1 MIQKINKVQD
11 FGIFNDYHW
20 ATECRSFNKFNVFY
34 GWNGSGKTTL
44 GRVFRCLETG
54 EVCSQYPNGKYSIE
68 LKDGIKLNNAQKSAI
83 SLYVFNQDFIAENFA
98 FFEAKTKAIIFISKE
113 KIDEK
118 KELDQKRQEL
128 EKSHGELRKLNE
140 KKEGIADSI
149 VKCHQDA
156 GKLIKTFLLSTMYA
170 NVTYNV
176 STSRDKVWPEISAH
190 KLSDFLLTKSEL
202 ERQKSYT
209 IETSTRNAIEGNLI
223 GVNIEKIT
231 IIQNEINDL
240 INTQIT
246 ALAIKRLKDNPD
258 IAEWVN
264 VGRVLHLH
272 HQSEY
277 CEFCSSKLT
286 EERINELNTHFNDKF
301 LELTSNIDHAISSIE
316 AGKRTIIPDL
326 SHQLYPELTIEYL
339 RVLGLVNSQIL
350 LLNDFIDRWV
360 DQLREKRKNPFQ
372 KMVNAEDITSVAV
385 NFNKAVEDYNNVIAQ
400 HNKINQSY
408 AQLAKEAKA
417 KIEKHFVSEQAIK
430 DQLIKKIGDL
440 ESISKQINEKSNEI
454 SLIDARIE
462 FLLGEIKNDTL
473 AIAEINSSL
482 HRFLGRNDISLV
494 SEKEGGYQL
503 LRNGVAAKNLSEGE
517 KTAIS
522 LIYFFSKIKEGD
534 NKISD
539 LVIVLDDP
547 ISSFDSNH
555 LFNASSYI
563 KKNVL
568 EANQVFILTHNF
580 WFFKQVRDWMLKKNK
595 KDNEVT
601 HVYNIERGSIKNAN
615 NQLINFNSEYQYVF
629 KKVLDYNASDLVAD
643 EGSSFMIANA
653 IRRIL
658 EGFTNFKT
666 PTSTGFDGALELGV
680 KKGLDIAQKERIFNF
695 VNKYSHLDRIES
707 FDTTIEVLLEE
718 GKNVVKDVL
727 WLIKIVDTEHYDS
740 MLRIAGYQDPL
751 L

>member
-11 FGIFNDYHW
+11 FGIFKDFNW
-20 ATECRSFNKFNVFY
+20 STECRVFNKFNVFY

-44 GRVFRCLETG
+44 GRVFRCIETG
-54 EVCSQYPNGKYSIE
+54 QICSQYPDGKYSLE
-68 LKDGIKLNNAQKSAI
+68 LKDGSKLNNAQKTALH
-83 SLYVFNQDFIAENFA
+83 LYVFNQDFITENLA

-113 KIDEK
+113 KIEEK

-128 EKSHGELRKLNE
+128 EKSRVEFRKLNE
-140 KKEGIADSI
+140 KKEGIANLI
-149 VKCHQDA
+149 LKCHQDA

-176 STSRDKVWPEISAH
+176 STSRDKVWPVISTQ
-190 KLSDFLLTKSEL
+190 KLSDFLLSKSEL
-202 ERQKSYT
+202 DRQKSYT
-209 IETSTRNAIEGNLI
+209 IENSIRNAIEGI
-223 GVNIEKIT
+223 VGVNIEKISA
-231 IIQNEINDL
+231 IQKEINIL
-240 INTQIT
+240 IQTQIT
-246 ALAIKRLKDNPD
+246 DLAIQRLKDNPD
-258 IAEWVN
+258 IADWVN

-272 HQSEY
+272 HKSEY

-286 EERINELNTHFNDKF
+286 DERIDELNTHFNDKF
-301 LELTSNIDHAISSIE
+301 LELTGNIDHVIESIE
-316 AGKRTIIPDL
+316 AGKRVIIPDL
-326 SHQLYPELTIEYL
+326 SHLFYPELTTEYL
-339 RVLGLVNSQIL
+339 RVLGLVNAQTL

-360 DQLREKRKNPFQ
+360 EQLKQKKKNPFQ
-372 KMVNAEDITSVAV
+372 TLVNTADIAAVAAD
-385 NFNKAVEDYNNVIAQ
+385 FNRAVEEYNNVVTQ
-400 HNKINQSY
+400 HNRISQSY
-408 AQLAKEAKA
+408 GQLAKEAKV
-417 KIEKHFVSEQAIK
+417 KIEKHFVSELAIK
-430 DQLIKKIGDL
+430 EQLLKKIEDL
-440 ESISKQINEKSNEI
+440 ETVSKQIREKSEEI

-462 FLLGEIKNDTL
+462 FLVGELKNDAL

-482 HRFLGRNDISLV
+482 HKFLGRNDISLV
-494 SEKEGGYQL
+494 RENEGGYQL
-503 LRNGVAAKNLSEGE
+503 TRNGTVAKNLSEGE

-539 LVIVLDDP
+539 LAIVLDDP

-568 EANQVFILTHNF
+568 EAKQVFILTHNF

-595 KDNEVT
+595 QDNEVT

-615 NQLINFNSEYQYVF
+615 NQLVRFNSEYQYVF
-629 KKVLDYNASDLVAD
+629 KIVLDYQASDSIAD

-653 IRRIL
+653 LRRIL

-666 PTSTGFDGALELGV
+666 PTSTGFDGALDLGV
-680 KKGLDIAQKERIFNF
+680 KKGLDIAQKERIFFF

-707 FDTTIEVLLEE
+707 FDTTVEVLLEE
-718 GKNVVKDVL
+718 GRNVVKDVL
-727 WLIKIVDTEHYDS
+727 MLIKMVDIDHYDS
-740 MLRIAGYQDPL
+740 MLKMAGYKDPL
-751 L
+751 S